1 MNETEEKNQ
10 MTQEEY
16 KARVLSQN
24 FANRCAGYEDAIASL
39 QTQIA
44 MMEQQMR
51 QLEESVTEPK
61 AEVVSEVQSLV

>member
-1 MNETEEKNQ
+1 MNNTEENKQ
-10 MTQEEY
+10 LSADEY
-16 KARVLSQN
+16 KARILSQN

-51 QLEESVTEPK
+51 QLEESATEPK
-61 AEVVSEVQSLV
+61 AEVVSEVESLV